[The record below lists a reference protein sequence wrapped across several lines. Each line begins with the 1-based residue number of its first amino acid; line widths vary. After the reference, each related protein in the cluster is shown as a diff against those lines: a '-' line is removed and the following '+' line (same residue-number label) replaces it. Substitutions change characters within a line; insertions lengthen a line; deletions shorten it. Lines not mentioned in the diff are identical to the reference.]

1 MCNFLFC
8 FIRVPTMDSAPVSD
22 VVCIDDMGKARVMDP
37 LLADK
42 VSGLKEQCDDFMRD
56 MDNYSG
62 SVDGFIAV
70 MENLAKQVEQEKR
83 EAIIASNQL
92 ASLTNKTEERQAML
106 QTEIEQKT
114 LELERY
120 KTEHRSLQKIESEQQ
135 DLINH
140 LSFQY

>member
-1 MCNFLFC
+1 
-8 FIRVPTMDSAPVSD
+8 MDSAPVSD

>member
-1 MCNFLFC
+1 
-8 FIRVPTMDSAPVSD
+8 
-22 VVCIDDMGKARVMDP
+22 MGKARVMDP